1 MPVSPVNPLFPD
13 MPDWQRQATDNLW
26 PPYTQ
31 MRTTPIGL
39 PVSEAEGV
47 RIKLAD
53 GRTLI
58 DGVSSWWSVCHG
70 YRHPHIEQAVVNQ
83 LQKLPHI
90 MLGGYQHEPAALL
103 ARRLADIC
111 PGELN
116 HVFFTDSGSVAIEVA
131 MKMAIQFWLNN
142 GIKGRHKFLHF
153 RGGYHGDTFAT
164 MAVCDPEEGMHSHF
178 SGVLTPQILAELPIN
193 DELYERLDNQMAT
206 HADALAGLLIEPL
219 VQGAGGMIFHS
230 EDVLKKVADLCQKHN
245 ILLIADEIMTG
256 LGRLGEMV
264 ACQRADVTPDIITFS
279 KTLTGGTVPLAA
291 TIASRRIFE
300 AFLDDDPSKA
310 LMHGPTFMG
319 NPIGCAAALA
329 SLDLFEQEPRLDQ
342 VKAIETQL
350 IKELEP
356 ARELPAVKD
365 VRVCGSI
372 GVIETTGL
380 GDVNLLKKRF
390 VEAGVWI
397 RPFGNIIYTIPPYI
411 IGQKDLT
418 QITSEMVNLSKNYK
432 VILYNF

>member
-103 ARRLADIC
+103 ARRLADFC

-142 GIKGRHKFLHF
+142 GIKGRHKFMHF

-230 EDVLKKVADLCQKHN
+230 EDVLKKVADLCQKHD

-418 QITSEMVNLSKNYK
+418 QITSAMVNLSKE
-432 VILYNF
+432 L

>member
-47 RIKLAD
+47 SIKLAD

-142 GIKGRHKFLHF
+142 GIKGRHKFMHF

-230 EDVLKKVADLCQKHN
+230 EDVLKKVADLCQKHD

-418 QITSEMVNLSKNYK
+418 QITSAMVNLSKE
-432 VILYNF
+432 L

>member
-1 MPVSPVNPLFPD
+1 MPVSPVNPFFPN

-70 YRHPHIEQAVVNQ
+70 YRHPHIEKAVVDQ

-103 ARRLADIC
+103 AMRLADIC

-142 GIKGRHKFLHF
+142 GIKGRHKFMHF

-193 DELYERLDNQMAT
+193 DELYERLDNQMAN
-206 HADALAGLLIEPL
+206 HAEALAGLLIEPL

-230 EDVLKKVADLCQKHN
+230 EDVLKKVADLCQKHD

-291 TIASRRIFE
+291 TIATRRIFE

-329 SLDLFEQEPRLDQ
+329 SLDLFEQEPRLNQ
-342 VKAIETQL
+342 VKSIESQL
-350 IKELEP
+350 IRELEP

-372 GVIETTGL
+372 GVIETNGL

-418 QITSEMVNLSKNYK
+418 KITSAMVNLSKE
-432 VILYNF
+432 L

>member
-39 PVSEAEGV
+39 PVIEAEGV

-103 ARRLADIC
+103 ARRLADFC

-142 GIKGRHKFLHF
+142 GIKGRHKFMHF

-206 HADALAGLLIEPL
+206 NADALAGLLIEPL

-230 EDVLKKVADLCQKHN
+230 EDVLKKVADLCQKHD

-418 QITSEMVNLSKNYK
+418 QITSEMVNLSKE
-432 VILYNF
+432 L

>member
-103 ARRLADIC
+103 ARRLANIC

-142 GIKGRHKFLHF
+142 GIKGRHKFMHF

-230 EDVLKKVADLCQKHN
+230 EDVLKKVADLCQKHD

-342 VKAIETQL
+342 VKAIEIQL

-390 VEAGVWI
+390 VEEGVWI

-418 QITSEMVNLSKNYK
+418 QITSVMVNLSKE
-432 VILYNF
+432 L

>member
-142 GIKGRHKFLHF
+142 GIKGRHKFMHF

-206 HADALAGLLIEPL
+206 NADALAGLLIEPL

-230 EDVLKKVADLCQKHN
+230 EDVLKKVADLCQKHD

-291 TIASRRIFE
+291 TIASRKIFE

-380 GDVNLLKKRF
+380 GDVNILKKRF

-418 QITSEMVNLSKNYK
+418 QITSAMVNLSKD
-432 VILYNF
+432 L

>member
-53 GRTLI
+53 GQTLI

-142 GIKGRHKFLHF
+142 GIKGRHKFMHF

-230 EDVLKKVADLCQKHN
+230 EDVLKKVADLCQKHD

-264 ACQRADVTPDIITFS
+264 ACQRAEVTPDIITFS

-291 TIASRRIFE
+291 TISSRRIFE

-342 VKAIETQL
+342 VKAIDTQL

-418 QITSEMVNLSKNYK
+418 QITSAMVNLSKE
-432 VILYNF
+432 L

>member
-142 GIKGRHKFLHF
+142 GIKGRHKFMHF

-164 MAVCDPEEGMHSHF
+164 MAVCDPEDGMHSHF

-230 EDVLKKVADLCQKHN
+230 EDVLKKVADLCQKHD

-264 ACQRADVTPDIITFS
+264 ACQRADVMPDIITFS

-300 AFLDDDPSKA
+300 VFLDDDPSKA

-418 QITSEMVNLSKNYK
+418 QITSAMVNLSKD
-432 VILYNF
+432 L

>member
-53 GRTLI
+53 GQTLI

-142 GIKGRHKFLHF
+142 GIKGRHKFMHF

-164 MAVCDPEEGMHSHF
+164 MAICDPEEGMHSHF

-230 EDVLKKVADLCQKHN
+230 EDVLKKVADLCQKHD

-291 TIASRRIFE
+291 TIASRKIFE

-397 RPFGNIIYTIPPYI
+397 RPFVNIIYTIPPYI

-418 QITSEMVNLSKNYK
+418 QITSAMVNLSKN
-432 VILYNF
+432 L

>member
-53 GRTLI
+53 GQTLI

-142 GIKGRHKFLHF
+142 GIKGRHKFMHF

-230 EDVLKKVADLCQKHN
+230 EYVLKKVADLCQKHD

-300 AFLDDDPSKA
+300 EFLDDDPSKA

-390 VEAGVWI
+390 VEAGIWI

-418 QITSEMVNLSKNYK
+418 QITSAMVNLSKD
-432 VILYNF
+432 L

>member
-103 ARRLADIC
+103 ARRLADFC

-142 GIKGRHKFLHF
+142 GIKGRHKFMHF

-206 HADALAGLLIEPL
+206 NADALAGLLIEPL

-230 EDVLKKVADLCQKHN
+230 EDVLKKVADLCQKHD

-380 GDVNLLKKRF
+380 GDVNILKKRF

-418 QITSEMVNLSKNYK
+418 QITSAMVNLSKD
-432 VILYNF
+432 L

>member
-39 PVSEAEGV
+39 PVIKAEGV

-103 ARRLADIC
+103 ARRLADFC

-142 GIKGRHKFLHF
+142 GIKGRHKFMHF

-230 EDVLKKVADLCQKHN
+230 EDVLKKVADLCQKHD

-418 QITSEMVNLSKNYK
+418 QITSAMVNLSKD
-432 VILYNF
+432 L

>member
-142 GIKGRHKFLHF
+142 GIKGRHKFMHF

-230 EDVLKKVADLCQKHN
+230 EDVLKKVADLCQKHD
-245 ILLIADEIMTG
+245 ILLIADEIMAG

-342 VKAIETQL
+342 VKAIEIQL

-390 VEAGVWI
+390 VEEGVWI

-418 QITSEMVNLSKNYK
+418 QITSAMVSLSKE
-432 VILYNF
+432 L

>member
-103 ARRLADIC
+103 ARRLADFC

-142 GIKGRHKFLHF
+142 GIKGRHKFMHF

-230 EDVLKKVADLCQKHN
+230 EDVLKKVADLCQKHD

-342 VKAIETQL
+342 VKAIEIQL

-418 QITSEMVNLSKNYK
+418 QITSAMVNLSKD
-432 VILYNF
+432 L

>member
-39 PVSEAEGV
+39 PVIEAEGV

-142 GIKGRHKFLHF
+142 GIKGRHKFMHF

-206 HADALAGLLIEPL
+206 NADALAGLLIEPL

-230 EDVLKKVADLCQKHN
+230 EDVLKKVADLCQKHD

-264 ACQRADVTPDIITFS
+264 ACQRADITPDIITFS

-418 QITSEMVNLSKNYK
+418 QITSAMVNLSKD
-432 VILYNF
+432 L

>member
-142 GIKGRHKFLHF
+142 GIKGRHKFMHF

-230 EDVLKKVADLCQKHN
+230 EDVLKKVADLCQKHD

-418 QITSEMVNLSKNYK
+418 QITSAMVSLSKE
-432 VILYNF
+432 L

>member
-53 GRTLI
+53 GQTLI

-103 ARRLADIC
+103 ARRLADFC

-142 GIKGRHKFLHF
+142 GIKGRHKFMHF

-230 EDVLKKVADLCQKHN
+230 EYVLKKVADLCQKHD

-300 AFLDDDPSKA
+300 EFLDDDPSKA

-319 NPIGCAAALA
+319 NPIGCAAAIA

-350 IKELEP
+350 VKELEP

-390 VEAGVWI
+390 VEAGIWI

-418 QITSEMVNLSKNYK
+418 QITSAMVNLSKD
-432 VILYNF
+432 L

>member
-103 ARRLADIC
+103 ARRLADFC

-142 GIKGRHKFLHF
+142 GIKGRHKFMHF

-418 QITSEMVNLSKNYK
+418 QITSEMVNLSKE
-432 VILYNF
+432 L

>member
-142 GIKGRHKFLHF
+142 GIKGRHKFMHF

-230 EDVLKKVADLCQKHN
+230 EDVLKKVADLCQKHD

-418 QITSEMVNLSKNYK
+418 QITSAMVNLSKE
-432 VILYNF
+432 L

>member
-53 GRTLI
+53 GQTLI

-142 GIKGRHKFLHF
+142 GIKGRHKFMHF

-178 SGVLTPQILAELPIN
+178 SGVLTPQILAELPVN

-230 EDVLKKVADLCQKHN
+230 EDVLKKVADLCQKHD

-329 SLDLFEQEPRLDQ
+329 SLDLFEQEPRLNQ

-418 QITSEMVNLSKNYK
+418 QITSAMVNLSKD
-432 VILYNF
+432 L

>member
-39 PVSEAEGV
+39 PVIEAEGV

-103 ARRLADIC
+103 ARRLADFC

-142 GIKGRHKFLHF
+142 GIKGRHKFMHF

-230 EDVLKKVADLCQKHN
+230 EDVLKKVADLCQKHD

-418 QITSEMVNLSKNYK
+418 QITSAMVNLSKD
-432 VILYNF
+432 L

>member
-142 GIKGRHKFLHF
+142 GIKGRHKFMHF

-206 HADALAGLLIEPL
+206 HADALAGLLIEPI

-230 EDVLKKVADLCQKHN
+230 EDVLKKVADLCQKHD

-418 QITSEMVNLSKNYK
+418 QITSAMVNLSKE
-432 VILYNF
+432 L

>member
-53 GRTLI
+53 GQTLI

-103 ARRLADIC
+103 ARRLADFC

-142 GIKGRHKFLHF
+142 GIKGRHKFMHF

-230 EDVLKKVADLCQKHN
+230 EDVLKKVADLCQKHD

-329 SLDLFEQEPRLDQ
+329 SLDLFEQEPRLNQ

-350 IKELEP
+350 IKELEA

-418 QITSEMVNLSKNYK
+418 QITSAMVNLSKD
-432 VILYNF
+432 L

>member
-39 PVSEAEGV
+39 PVIEAEGV

-103 ARRLADIC
+103 ARRLADFC

-142 GIKGRHKFLHF
+142 GIKGRHKFMHF

-230 EDVLKKVADLCQKHN
+230 EDVLKKVADLCQKHD

-411 IGQKDLT
+411 IGQKDLS
-418 QITSEMVNLSKNYK
+418 QITSAMVNLSKE
-432 VILYNF
+432 L

>member
-142 GIKGRHKFLHF
+142 GIKGRHKFMHF

-230 EDVLKKVADLCQKHN
+230 EDVLKKVADLCQKHD

-397 RPFGNIIYTIPPYI
+397 RPFGNIIYTIPPYM

-418 QITSEMVNLSKNYK
+418 QITSAMVNLSKE
-432 VILYNF
+432 L

>member
-39 PVSEAEGV
+39 PVIEAEGV

-103 ARRLADIC
+103 ARRLADFC

-142 GIKGRHKFLHF
+142 GIKGRHKFMHF

-206 HADALAGLLIEPL
+206 NADALAGLLIEPL

-350 IKELEP
+350 IEELEP

-380 GDVNLLKKRF
+380 GDVNILKKRF

-418 QITSEMVNLSKNYK
+418 QITSAMVNLSKD
-432 VILYNF
+432 L

>member
-39 PVSEAEGV
+39 PVIEAEGV

-103 ARRLADIC
+103 ARRLADFC

-142 GIKGRHKFLHF
+142 GIKGRHKFMHF

-206 HADALAGLLIEPL
+206 NADALAGLLIEPF

-230 EDVLKKVADLCQKHN
+230 EDVLKKVADLCQKHD

-264 ACQRADVTPDIITFS
+264 ACQRADITPDIITFS

-418 QITSEMVNLSKNYK
+418 QITSAMVNLSKD
-432 VILYNF
+432 L

>member
-58 DGVSSWWSVCHG
+58 DGISSWWSVCHG

-103 ARRLADIC
+103 ARRLAEIC

-142 GIKGRHKFLHF
+142 GIKGRHKFMHF

-193 DELYERLDNQMAT
+193 DELYERLDNQMAN

-230 EDVLKKVADLCQKHN
+230 EDVLKKVADLCQKHDV
-245 ILLIADEIMTG
+245 LLIADEIMTG

-291 TIASRRIFE
+291 TIASRKIFE

-418 QITSEMVNLSKNYK
+418 QITSAMVNLSKN
-432 VILYNF
+432 L

>member
-142 GIKGRHKFLHF
+142 GIKGRHKFMHF

-230 EDVLKKVADLCQKHN
+230 EDVLKKVADLCQKHD

-291 TIASRRIFE
+291 TIASRRIFA

-418 QITSEMVNLSKNYK
+418 QITSAMVNLSKE
-432 VILYNF
+432 L

>member
-39 PVSEAEGV
+39 PVIEAEGV

-142 GIKGRHKFLHF
+142 GIKGRHKFMHF

-230 EDVLKKVADLCQKHN
+230 EDVLKKVADLCQKHD

-418 QITSEMVNLSKNYK
+418 QITLAMVNLSKE
-432 VILYNF
+432 L

>member
-90 MLGGYQHEPAALL
+90 MLGGCQHEPAALL

-142 GIKGRHKFLHF
+142 GIKGRHKFMHF

-230 EDVLKKVADLCQKHN
+230 EDVLKEVADLCQKHD
-245 ILLIADEIMTG
+245 ILLIADEIMAG

-342 VKAIETQL
+342 VKAIEIQL

-418 QITSEMVNLSKNYK
+418 QITSAMVSLSKE
-432 VILYNF
+432 L

>member
-103 ARRLADIC
+103 ARRLADFC

-142 GIKGRHKFLHF
+142 GIKGRHKFMHF

-230 EDVLKKVADLCQKHN
+230 EDVLKKVADLCQKHD

-418 QITSEMVNLSKNYK
+418 QITSAMVNLSKD
-432 VILYNF
+432 L

>member
-53 GRTLI
+53 GQTLI

-90 MLGGYQHEPAALL
+90 MLGGYQHEPAAFL
-103 ARRLADIC
+103 AKRLADIC

-142 GIKGRHKFLHF
+142 GIKGRHKFMHF

-193 DELYERLDNQMAT
+193 DELYERLDNQMAN
-206 HADALAGLLIEPL
+206 HADGLAGLLIEPL
-219 VQGAGGMIFHS
+219 VQGAGGMIFHN
-230 EDVLKKVADLCQKHN
+230 EIVLKKIADLCQKHD

-329 SLDLFEQEPRLDQ
+329 SLDLFELEPRLDQ
-342 VKAIETQL
+342 VKSIEIQL
-350 IKELEP
+350 TKELEP

-418 QITSEMVNLSKNYK
+418 QITSAMVNLSKN
-432 VILYNF
+432 L

>member
-142 GIKGRHKFLHF
+142 GIKGRHKFMHF

-193 DELYERLDNQMAT
+193 DELYERLDSQMDT

-230 EDVLKKVADLCQKHN
+230 EDVLKKVADLCQKHD

-264 ACQRADVTPDIITFS
+264 ACQRAHVTPDIITFS

-380 GDVNLLKKRF
+380 GDVNILKKRF

-418 QITSEMVNLSKNYK
+418 QITSAMVKLSKD
-432 VILYNF
+432 L

>member
-1 MPVSPVNPLFPD
+1 MPVSPVNPLFPN

-90 MLGGYQHEPAALL
+90 MLGGCQHEPAALL

-142 GIKGRHKFLHF
+142 GIKGRHKFMHF

-230 EDVLKKVADLCQKHN
+230 EDVLKKVADLCQKHD
-245 ILLIADEIMTG
+245 ILLIADEIMAG

-342 VKAIETQL
+342 VKAIEIQL

-390 VEAGVWI
+390 VEEGVWI

-418 QITSEMVNLSKNYK
+418 QITSAMVSLSKE
-432 VILYNF
+432 L

>member
-103 ARRLADIC
+103 ARRLADFC

-142 GIKGRHKFLHF
+142 GIKGRYKFMHF
-153 RGGYHGDTFAT
+153 KGGYHGDTFAT

-230 EDVLKKVADLCQKHN
+230 EDVLKKVADLCQKHD

-418 QITSEMVNLSKNYK
+418 QITSAMVNLSKD
-432 VILYNF
+432 L

>member
-142 GIKGRHKFLHF
+142 GIKGRHKFMHF

-230 EDVLKKVADLCQKHN
+230 EDVLKKVADLCQKHD

-418 QITSEMVNLSKNYK
+418 QITSAMVNLSKD
-432 VILYNF
+432 L

>member
-53 GRTLI
+53 GQTLI

-142 GIKGRHKFLHF
+142 GIKGRHKFMHF

-193 DELYERLDNQMAT
+193 DELYERLDSQMAT
-206 HADALAGLLIEPL
+206 HADTLAGLLIEPL

-230 EDVLKKVADLCQKHN
+230 EDVLKKVADLCQKHD

-264 ACQRADVTPDIITFS
+264 ACQRADVTADIITFS

-418 QITSEMVNLSKNYK
+418 QITSAMVKLSKE
-432 VILYNF
+432 L